1 MKKALPVIILCLLP
15 LSAAAYLFYC
25 LETYYSVVHN
35 DSGFVMCT

>member
-25 LETYYSVVHN
+25 LETYYSGVHN